1 MMIANVPAVWVG
13 AALARRIDMRL
24 MRWAAAALFVL
35 LGVLT
40 LFAGDISVAPAGP

>member
-1 MMIANVPAVWVG
+1 MANVPAVWVG

-40 LFAGDISVAPAGP
+40 FFAGDLAVGPAGQ

>member
-1 MMIANVPAVWVG
+1 MMAANVPAVWIGEV
-13 AALARRIDMRL
+13 LARRVDMRY

-40 LFAGDISVAPAGP
+40 LLTPEL